1 MMKFERFPQGK
12 TEDQV
17 HSVRI
22 TLSSKNVKNLEKVC
36 AELVN
41 GAKDKRLNVKGDE
54 VMPKN
59 VAPITTRNPYEPGFY
74 TPRPYQRQSKK
85 GCTNFRWSPEMTRFL
100 LPVLIDQANMG
111 LKMGRTFKRDA
122 FLAAAEAVTEKFKL
136 HCTVG
141 NVENHLRTIKTRFR
155 QIREL
160 QSFSN
165 TTWDE
170 KERTIIMEGKDYTK
184 YIAANPRDEPFLNK
198 RIEMYDEMLFICG
211 DDQTF
216 GSIPNGYAKENHP
229 GGFVAHEINEEDH
242 EMAVGEDVNIV
253 MDDEDLEIEE
263 VGEATAAT
271 PRPPSKSPPPPNC
284 RSQQP
289 PSSKSPQVSTSS
301 GSSGRTRESGKKRKG
316 RHLGDKIDYLACQIG
331 ELAEAIRSSRRGI
344 SAELF
349 SEVMGCEGYDEA
361 SLGKAFDYLNEHE
374 NLARGF
380 LVKNHN
386 LRQAW
391 LSDFFSVGGQ
401 ML

>member
-1 MMKFERFPQGK
+1 MMKFERCPQGM

-54 VMPKN
+54 VMPEN
-59 VAPITTRNPYEPGFY
+59 VTPITTRSPFEPGFY
-74 TPRPYQRQSKK
+74 SPRPYQRQNKK
-85 GCTNFRWSPEMTRFL
+85 GGTNFRWSPEMSRFL
-100 LPVLIDQANMG
+100 LPILVDQANMG
-111 LKMGRTFKRDA
+111 LKMGRTFRRDA
-122 FLAAAEAVTEKFKL
+122 FQAAAEAVTEKFKL
-136 HCTVG
+136 HCTVA

-155 QIREL
+155 QIRKL

-165 TTWDE
+165 TVWDE
-170 KERTIIMEGKDYTK
+170 KERTITMDEKDYTK
-184 YIAANPRDEPFLNK
+184 YIAVNPRDEPFLNK
-198 RIEMYDEMLFICG
+198 RIELYDEMLFICG
-211 DDQTF
+211 HDQAFDSTA
-216 GSIPNGYAKENHP
+216 SGYAKENHS
-229 GGFVAHEINEEDH
+229 
-242 EMAVGEDVNIV
+242 GEDVNIV
-253 MDDEDLEIEE
+253 MDDDDLEIEE
-263 VGEATAAT
+263 VGEATPAAT
-271 PRPPSKSPPPPNC
+271 PLPPAKSPP
-284 RSQQP
+284 P

-301 GSSGRTRESGKKRKG
+301 GSSGRTRQSGRKRKS
-316 RHLGDKIDYLACQIG
+316 HHPGDELDYLACQIG
-331 ELAEAIRSSRRGI
+331 ELAEAIRSSSRRGI
-344 SAELF
+344 SEELF
-349 SEVMGCEGYDEA
+349 SAVMGCEGYDEA
-361 SLGKAFDYLNEHE
+361 SLGKAFDHLNEHE